1 MSTAQELVDAM
12 LLEAH
17 AAHPGIEYS
26 ITMAPEHTLLLPKH
40 AGYLERELD
49 GTAAAYRSHVY
60 RDCMVWPMPIPDW
73 MIAITPVT
81 GRIPEAAAAHAYYG
95 DLRTGEVQAVAP
107 AETGEDSRGG
117 T

>member
-1 MSTAQELVDAM
+1 
-12 LLEAH
+12 
-17 AAHPGIEYS
+17 
-26 ITMAPEHTLLLPKH
+26 
-40 AGYLERELD
+40 
-49 GTAAAYRSHVY
+49 
-60 RDCMVWPMPIPDW
+60 MVWPMPIPDW